1 MSEDIQRSP
10 TDPAPALDAPGN
22 SLGLSTCVMQAGGHE
37 LFDLSVVR
45 VPTLDGGELRID
57 AREFE
62 CELVSEHAVGPS
74 GPPLYV
80 GPLSK
85 DGARLLGRMLL
96 AYADGRSK

>member
-1 MSEDIQRSP
+1 MSEDLQRSP

-37 LFDLSVVR
+37 LFDFSVVR

-57 AREFE
+57 AREFDCQIVE
-62 CELVSEHAVGPS
+62 SGGGELSS
-74 GPPLYV
+74 
-80 GPLSK
+80 LSK

-96 AYADGRSK
+96 AYADGRSA